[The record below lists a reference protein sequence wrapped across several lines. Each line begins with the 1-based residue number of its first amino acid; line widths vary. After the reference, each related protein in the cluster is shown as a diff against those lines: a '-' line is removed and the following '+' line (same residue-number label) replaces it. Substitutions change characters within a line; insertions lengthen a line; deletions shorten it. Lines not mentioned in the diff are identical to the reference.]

1 MGAASRLKGPG
12 CGHTLGEEQRR
23 AVEEGRGPREPWNS
37 VSPLVVVLLQPTG
50 PRSLGVGCLHSAVVG
65 TQEENSVET
74 HVRKRQNAA

>member
-12 CGHTLGEEQRR
+12 CGHTLGEE
-23 AVEEGRGPREPWNS
+23 GRGPVEPWNS

-74 HVRKRQNAA
+74 HVRKRQNAP